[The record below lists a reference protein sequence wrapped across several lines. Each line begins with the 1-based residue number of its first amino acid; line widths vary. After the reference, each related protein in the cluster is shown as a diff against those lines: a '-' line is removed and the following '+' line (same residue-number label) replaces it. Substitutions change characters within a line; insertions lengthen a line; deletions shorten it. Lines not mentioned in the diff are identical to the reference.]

1 LIFFFSEGFSFSQI
15 TCLTDAEVYKLK
27 TSLIIDLCL
36 QNPILFQSFSFLVAN
51 KISFKIKSIIL
62 KSEDMYKNQKS
73 LNKKLT
79 RKNLLEKFKINGE
92 EAVEEFSC
100 KWKNQVKFSGK
111 IYISKNYICFYS
123 KSFGSKAKDYWPIS
137 DIVDVRMEKKSI
149 FLEFLNTKPIKIIT
163 ESNLFEIVNNIIISN
178 KYEKADS
185 YMFNLNHIRKKRSN
199 YKINLGLYPTKND
212 WISILKGSRIANYKE
227 GEVIIKNGSKFL
239 QLYQIE
245 YGSVSMEINDYES
258 IISFYDKEIFGVV
271 SFLEGNSPYNF
282 VAKEDTKVK
291 IIEGYYLQIL
301 FQYFPV
307 LSGKFY
313 FYLASCQ
320 AKRLQKIIQ
329 NLEMDSD

>member
-1 LIFFFSEGFSFSQI
+1 MVKKQLKNSLVNGRIRLNLVGKFTFQKIIFVF
-15 TCLTDAEVYKLK
+15 
-27 TSLIIDLCL
+27 
-36 QNPILFQSFSFLVAN
+36 
-51 KISFKIKSIIL
+51 IL
-62 KSEDMYKNQKS
+62 KVLDLKLRTIGLLAILSMSE
-73 LNKKLT
+73 
-79 RKNLLEKFKINGE
+79 
-92 EAVEEFSC
+92 
-100 KWKNQVKFSGK
+100 WK
-111 IYISKNYICFYS
+111 
-123 KSFGSKAKDYWPIS
+123 
-137 DIVDVRMEKKSI
+137 KKSI